1 MVVDPGF
8 SPGEAPPPKTYYF
21 PNYLLK
27 TAWKYMSL
35 LNCKSREGGQ
45 GRGNQLRFIN
55 ALVDLRG
62 DARDALGIKFFRFHA
77 DFGKFGKIVY
87 WHPPGGSWCPSG
99 NIGSSIVMFLCSY
112 NISSGNQNDLFPPL
126 GLNIAFGFFPIF
138 FRNFC
143 MNCMICLLPPAYA
156 SR

>member
-1 MVVDPGF
+1 MPWGSNSFDFMQISENLAKSYIDAPR
-8 SPGEAPPPKTYYF
+8 GELAP
-21 PNYLLK
+21 
-27 TAWKYMSL
+27 
-35 LNCKSREGGQ
+35 
-45 GRGNQLRFIN
+45 
-55 ALVDLRG
+55 
-62 DARDALGIKFFRFHA
+62 
-77 DFGKFGKIVY
+77 
-87 WHPPGGSWCPSG
+87 PSG

-143 MNCMICLLPPAYA
+143 MNCMICLLPPAYV